1 MKIERATF
9 KKLFSFVE
17 QFNHYFL
24 GSNADLPIVGG
35 SILSHDHFQGGNY
48 TFAMSRA
55 EIEKPI
61 KLKGFEDIQA
71 GIVKWPMS
79 VIRIKAKDYNRLV
92 DAADKIL
99 KCWREYSDPKA
110 FIYAQTDG
118 QPHNTIT
125 PIARKRENGD
135 YELDLVLRNNITTA
149 EHPLGVFHPHSE
161 LHHIKKENIGLIE
174 VMGLAV
180 LPARLKR
187 EMQKLAQCL
196 LEGKD
201 PNDDPELQKHAEWAK
216 KIKAENSLNAQI
228 IEKVLNEEIGK
239 VFSQGSD
246 TALLENHGVC
256 IGAPDMFTAFQRF
269 ETLNYT
275 ATLEVLASKLGKI
288 HSLPENAY
296 HMSETNAHTKLDDFI
311 PRSHTS
317 EELAARRDMITLI
330 HRSYKMGLFTAT
342 HGTYSVR
349 LSDGSFLITPFG
361 FDRAYLEEDDLVR
374 VKGGMK
380 ELGKTPSRAV
390 LLHQKIYEQHPDVG
404 AILLAH
410 PVHAMAFA
418 VTDAAFD
425 ARTIPESYIL
435 LRDVKTLP
443 YEEIYREPDKMAA
456 EFDVSHPVAIVEN
469 DCVIVTGN
477 SLLQAFDRLEV
488 MELTANSIL
497 DSQSLGSI
505 VHISE
510 AEIAELKTA
519 FHLEG

>member
-1 MKIERATF
+1 MCKEHHHCSHHQAQECGHCHHEHGNARLPLRIGAAVLLFAAAVSGLLPPAAGTALFVAAWFVAGADIVYAAGRNILRGKWLDENALMTIAT
-9 KKLFSFVE
+9 LGAV
-17 QFNHYFL
+17 FL
-24 GSNADLPIVGG
+24 GEYPEAAMVMILFQSGEYLQHKAVESSKRSIAELMDIRPDYACREENGTAVRRRPEEIAVGDV
-35 SILSHDHFQGGNY
+35 I
-48 TFAMSRA
+48 
-55 EIEKPI
+55 
-61 KLKGFEDIQA
+61 
-71 GIVKWPMS
+71 IVKSGEKIPLDGLVTDGEATVDTS
-79 VIRIKAKDYNRLV
+79 ALTGESLPRRLV
-92 DAADKIL
+92 PGSEA
-99 KCWREYSDPKA
+99 
-110 FIYAQTDG
+110 
-118 QPHNTIT
+118 
-125 PIARKRENGD
+125 
-135 YELDLVLRNNITTA
+135 
-149 EHPLGVFHPHSE
+149 LGV
-161 LHHIKKENIGLIE
+161 
-174 VMGLAV
+174 
-180 LPARLKR
+180 
-187 EMQKLAQCL
+187 
-196 LEGKD
+196 
-201 PNDDPELQKHAEWAK
+201 
-216 KIKAENSLNAQI
+216 
-228 IEKVLNEEIGK
+228 EIGK
-239 VFSQGSD
+239 VFSQGCD

-505 VHISE
+505 VHISDS
-510 AEIAELKTA
+510 EIADLKTA
-519 FHLEG
+519 FHLED